1 MGGGEG
7 SRSTIH
13 LIHKTYIKQYLE
25 DEQDEKSLLKSAFRD
40 SASRIDRNFQ

>member
-13 LIHKTYIKQYLE
+13 LIHKTYIKQCLE
-25 DEQDEKSLLKSAFRD
+25 DDQDEKSLLKSAL
-40 SASRIDRNFQ
+40 DRKSTR